1 MLVFKAPRCSVSMQF
16 VSFSGIPYI
25 GHSLLPMEKEK
36 ILIIDDDPDVLLTAR
51 MFLEQL
57 GFDVAVL
64 SDPGLIL
71 NRIRK
76 DQYDVILL
84 DMNFQRG
91 NTEGLEG
98 LEWLER
104 IRKQDGMVVVILMTA
119 YGDVDLA
126 VKGIKAGAFDFILKP
141 WQNAKLHASILSA
154 LKLKKTRLET
164 EKFRNV
170 ARTLGSDDELPYMQI
185 LGESAAIRKLKDTI
199 RMIGPTDASV
209 LILGENG
216 TGKEMV
222 ARAIHR
228 CSGRQEGTFIGVDMG
243 AIPETLFESEL
254 FGHLEGSFTG
264 AIQDKPGRFELAQ
277 GGTLFLDEI
286 GNLPVTLQTKLL
298 TVLERRII
306 QRIGSG
312 REIPIDIRIISATN
326 QPIHQ
331 MVEDRAFRRDLLY
344 RLNTI
349 ELVIPPLRDR
359 IEDIPVLARH
369 FLEEAIRKYNRPG
382 LGISKKSMTQL
393 QQYSW
398 PGNVRELQN
407 TLSRGVIMSDDS
419 QVRFDHLGSGQPG
432 VPGGS
437 GLNIEDNEKLLIRK
451 ALLTNRGNVTRAA
464 SDLGIDRNAL
474 YRRMK
479 KYGIQ

>member
-1 MLVFKAPRCSVSMQF
+1 
-16 VSFSGIPYI
+16 
-25 GHSLLPMEKEK
+25 
-36 ILIIDDDPDVLLTAR
+36 
-51 MFLEQL
+51 
-57 GFDVAVL
+57 
-64 SDPGLIL
+64 
-71 NRIRK
+71 
-76 DQYDVILL
+76 
-84 DMNFQRG
+84 
-91 NTEGLEG
+91 
-98 LEWLER
+98 
-104 IRKQDGMVVVILMTA
+104 
-119 YGDVDLA
+119 
-126 VKGIKAGAFDFILKP
+126 
-141 WQNAKLHASILSA
+141 
-154 LKLKKTRLET
+154 
-164 EKFRNV
+164 
-170 ARTLGSDDELPYMQI
+170 
-185 LGESAAIRKLKDTI
+185 
-199 RMIGPTDASV
+199 
-209 LILGENG
+209 
-216 TGKEMV
+216 
-222 ARAIHR
+222 
-228 CSGRQEGTFIGVDMG
+228 VDMG

-382 LGISKKSMTQL
+382 LGISKKSMKQL

>member
-1 MLVFKAPRCSVSMQF
+1 MGQNR
-16 VSFSGIPYI
+16 
-25 GHSLLPMEKEK
+25 
-36 ILIIDDDPDVLLTAR
+36 ILIIDDDHDVLLTAR
-51 MFLEQL
+51 MFLEQM
-57 GFDVAVL
+57 GFDVTVL
-64 SDPGLIL
+64 SDPARIL
-71 NRIRK
+71 QRMEHERF
-76 DQYDVILL
+76 DVTLL

-91 NTEGLEG
+91 STEGTEG

-104 IRKQDGMVVVILMTA
+104 IRERDPGVVVILMTA

-141 WQNAKLHASILSA
+141 WENAKLHATILSG
-154 LKLKKTRLET
+154 LKLKETRREK
-164 EKFRNV
+164 EKFRNM
-170 ARTLGSDDELPYMQI
+170 ARTLGGDDDLPFLQI
-185 LGESAAIRKLKDTI
+185 LGESAVMQKLKDTI
-199 RMIGPTDASV
+199 RIIAPTDASV

-228 CSGRQEGTFIGVDMG
+228 FSNRREDPFMGVDMG

-254 FGHLEGSFTG
+254 FGHQKGAFTG
-264 AIQDKPGRFELAQ
+264 ALQDKPGRFELAE

-298 TVLERRII
+298 TVLEQRTIS
-306 QRIGSG
+306 RIGSG
-312 REIPIDIRIISATN
+312 DGIPIDIRVISATN
-326 QPIHQ
+326 QPIHR
-331 MVEDRAFRRDLLY
+331 MIDNGEFRRDLFY

-349 ELVIPPLRDR
+349 ELMIPPLRER
-359 IEDIPVLARH
+359 IEDIPTLACH
-369 FLEEAIRKYNRPG
+369 FLREAVRKYGRPG
-382 LGISKKSMTQL
+382 LEIGRKSMKQL

-407 TLSRGVIMSDDS
+407 TISRAVIMSEDN
-419 QVRFDHLGSGQPG
+419 QVRFDQLGIP
-432 VPGGS
+432 VPGGAARP
-437 GLNIEDNEKLLIRK
+437 GLNIEDNEKHLIRT